1 MDIFDVLDRPIA
13 FHRCFVTITGSVT
26 AAVMLSQAVYWSTRT
41 QDPDGWFWKT
51 QADWEEETGL
61 TRREQETARKTLRNL
76 GLIEENLAGVPATLH
91 FKVNKVA
98 LKASMANC
106 AKPSMAESA
115 KLVCTKA
122 PNLNG
127 GKRQSLLC
135 ISENTT
141 ETTTETTDMVRE
153 DFSKD
158 NAKLIAEASK
168 YSELLDQEWS
178 WTEFCRRYPKRSGS
192 LNKSQAKEKFLALHK
207 LGLGKQMLDG
217 ARRYSDWATA
227 TGKAGTELV
236 AQMTTWLN
244 GRRWEEDW
252 DIPPPSNGK
261 PPIETMQQKYLR
273 LGGGR

>member
-98 LKASMANC
+98 LKASMSKC

-141 ETTTETTDMVRE
+141 ETTAETTDMVRE
-153 DFSKD
+153 DFEKPQ
-158 NAKLIAEASK
+158 KLNFG
-168 YSELLDQEWS
+168 ELD

-192 LNKSQAKEKFLALHK
+192 LNKAQAKGKFLALHK
-207 LGLGKQMLDG
+207 LGMGKQMLDG